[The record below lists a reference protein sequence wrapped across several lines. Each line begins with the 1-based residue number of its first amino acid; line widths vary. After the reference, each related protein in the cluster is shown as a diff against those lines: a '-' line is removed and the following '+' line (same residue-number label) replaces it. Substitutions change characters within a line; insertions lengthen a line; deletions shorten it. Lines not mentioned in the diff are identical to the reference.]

1 MTILYTIGLGVLSAL
16 IVGFLVRRMML
27 TGTGAARNTIVSLI
41 MGLSIWPITLQAYKM
56 LGISAGGYYPT
67 LDMSFP
73 AIMVFLLLFAWFIV
87 IQMRS
92 EEHTSE
98 LLSRFD

>member
-73 AIMVFLLLFAWFIV
+73 AIMEIGRAHV
-87 IQMRS
+87 
-92 EEHTSE
+92 
-98 LLSRFD
+98 